1 MEMVTITEQNLVV
14 GATLIEKKSN
24 DKVLVNAITEEG
36 KYSLS
41 NGKTLSFSTIKKN
54 FKLLVVEPTQEVE
67 PVVEPVIPP
76 VVEVINDIPP
86 VEPVVETKVAKTTNR
101 KKKISDE
108 QYVQIAED
116 FLKGVYKT
124 KKEAAAKFGVDPAII
139 SDMFTK
145 YCRKSCYQAI
155 QELKAK
161 YSKEGK

>member
-1 MEMVTITEQNLVV
+1 MEMVTITEQNLLVGETVV
-14 GATLIEKKSN
+14 DKKSN
-24 DKVLVNAITEEG
+24 DKVLVESISNEG

-41 NGKTLSFSTIKKN
+41 NGKTLSFSTMKKN
-54 FKLLVVEPTQEVE
+54 FKLLVVEPTPVVE

-86 VEPVVETKVAKTTNR
+86 VEPVVETKVVKATNR

-116 FLKGVYKT
+116 FLKGIYKT
-124 KKEAAAKFGVDPAII
+124 KKEVATKFGVDQAII
-139 SDMFTK
+139 SDMFSTK

-161 YSKEGK
+161 YSEEV